1 MPDRQRVPVSVV
13 DKSLAGSLEAIV
25 DDGDLMLTAPV
36 IDELELSYSIN
47 VDAALIFDI
56 DESFVVSE
64 VECLVQAYLW
74 ETTTELPLA
83 IPDHAMDA
91 SLAIPPSAIEIGAF
105 ELAEPIEVMIDASR
119 TQVLVQVEPIGDD
132 ARWARLSEGCYVLV
146 NDTYLAGFLVV
157 LRSADEPL
165 DEALAAALEGP
176 RRVTRTAP
184 AAANGRVLTHLYER
198 LLAGGRRDN
207 PLPTQAVPTTM

>member
-36 IDELELSYSIN
+36 IDELELSYSIT
-47 VDAALIFDI
+47 VDATLIFDI

-74 ETTTELPLA
+74 ETTGDLPLA

-105 ELAEPIEVMIDASR
+105 DLLEPIEVMIDASR
-119 TQVLVQVEPIGDD
+119 TQVLVRVEPIGDD
-132 ARWARLSEGCYVLV
+132 TRWARLSEGCYALV
-146 NDTYLAGFLVV
+146 NDSYLAGFLVV
-157 LRSADEPL
+157 LRSPDEPL

-176 RRVTRTAP
+176 V
-184 AAANGRVLTHLYER
+184 G
-198 LLAGGRRDN
+198 
-207 PLPTQAVPTTM
+207 